1 MAINFGGNVL
11 KTHGSLP
18 SITVIWDLLRSLLRY
33 DGSELSDVEI
43 WQPGLLPGVDR
54 MQIGKAPLIFR

>member
-1 MAINFGGNVL
+1 ML

-18 SITVIWDLLRSLLRY
+18 SIRVIWGLLDSLLRY

-43 WQPGLLPGVDR
+43 WQPGLLPGVD
-54 MQIGKAPLIFR
+54 